1 MRNNLN
7 KIMGIKSLTNWYSL
21 GIILSSDGEG
31 AKVVSFN
38 GDIASKRSKWQLI
51 KWDRDGA
58 PYVTY
63 NGIKH
68 HLDEFMRVS

>member
-7 KIMGIKSLTNWYSL
+7 KIMGIKTLTNWYSL

-31 AKVVSFN
+31 AKVVSYN
-38 GDIASKRSKWQLI
+38 GDIASKRSKWQKI

-63 NGIKH
+63 NGIKN

>member
-1 MRNNLN
+1 MESNLN

-51 KWDRDGA
+51 KWNRDGA

-68 HLDEFMRVS
+68 YLDEFMRVS

>member
-7 KIMGIKSLTNWYSL
+7 KIMGIKTLTNWYSL

-31 AKVVSFN
+31 AKVVSYN
-38 GDIASKRSKWQLI
+38 GDIASKRSKWQKI
-51 KWDRDGA
+51 KWDRNNA